1 MNRLLTEPG
10 RGWRSD
16 APWAC
21 LCQLQMRSTASKL
34 RSGVQT
40 RPPAL
45 SQESSSK
52 GGQGF
57 CGALSGGERPR
68 RASPGTTLQQYLGEI
83 KISSEGGRLLGSIV
97 SGSASDRHGFLLLK
111 HMERSF

>member
-1 MNRLLTEPG
+1 MNRLLNEPV
-10 RGWRSD
+10 RGWRSG

-21 LCQLQMRSTASKL
+21 LCQLQMRSSASKL
-34 RSGVQT
+34 GSGVQT

-68 RASPGTTLQQYLGEI
+68 RASPGTTILQVRQEI
-83 KISSEGGRLLGSIV
+83 KISSEGGRAFAALVSDAAPGRYRFLGL
-97 SGSASDRHGFLLLK
+97 ANT
-111 HMERSF
+111 E